1 MADASPTGS
10 NPAPPTGGAAA
21 FAPGQPAPPKPAR
34 PFGEWCRR
42 VLAVFLSISFIVGGL
57 ATGLVLAN
65 ELEIRPRTDDAYVR
79 ANVIGIAPHVSGP
92 IVELP
97 IVDNQPVS
105 KGDLLFVVDP
115 RPYEVAL
122 ASAEANLAVVDLEIA
137 SLEAQVAAAERSVSA
152 AQAHLAKVRA
162 DADYAA
168 KYFERVEPLLAERF
182 VTPDAVDK
190 ARSDAAAA
198 SAAVAAAEAMV
209 AKSEAELA
217 TTIAN
222 LGQLGDVN
230 ALREAAAVA
239 VDTARLFLDYCF
251 VKSPIEGYITNL
263 NITVGEYANEGQQV
277 FAIVDRSIWYVMA
290 NFKETDLPYF
300 DVGATVEIY
309 RLSEAG
315 ERLEGVVQGIG
326 WALYQQDGATV
337 GVLPE
342 VSPTLDWVRLAQRF
356 PVRIVIDSEPQR
368 PLRMGET
375 MSVIVMPPGE
385 GSPPPRFPRV
395 RTFFDWL
402 GLDD

>member
-1 MADASPTGS
+1 MSDASPTPS
-10 NPAPPTGGAAA
+10 NAPPPTAAAAAFGAAA
-21 FAPGQPAPPKPAR
+21 SKPPKAPR
-34 PFGEWCRR
+34 RLGETVRR
-42 VLAVFLSISFIVGGL
+42 VLAVFLSISFMVGGL
-57 ATGLVLAN
+57 ATALVLAN

-79 ANVIGIAPHVSGP
+79 ANLIGIAPHVSGP
-92 IVELP
+92 IVDLP

-137 SLEAQVAAAERSVSA
+137 SLEAQVAAAERSVTA
-152 AQAHLAKVRA
+152 ARAHLAKAAA
-162 DADYAA
+162 DADYAV
-168 KYFERVEPLLAERF
+168 KYFERVEPLLPERF

-190 ARSDAAAA
+190 ARSDAEAT

-217 TTIAN
+217 TAIAN

-230 ALREAAAVA
+230 ALREAAVVEVA
-239 VDTARLFLDYCF
+239 NARLFLDYCY
-251 VKSPIEGYITNL
+251 VTSPIDGYITNL
-263 NITVGEYANEGQQV
+263 NIAVGEYANEGQQV
-277 FAIVDRSIWYVMA
+277 FAIVDRTIWYVMA

-315 ERLEGVVQGIG
+315 ERLQGVVQGIG

-337 GVLPE
+337 GVLPD

-356 PVRIVIDSEPQR
+356 PVRIVIESEPQR

-375 MSVIVMPPGE
+375 MSVIVMPPDE
-385 GSPPPRFPRV
+385 GYPPPRFPQV
-395 RTFFDWL
+395 RAFFDWL
-402 GLDD
+402 GLDN